1 MELSDIFINAME
13 STVTVAVPDK
23 QSFDNL
29 RTSLVRKLRKYNQT
43 QSSFG
48 LPADT
53 YLKASY
59 DKHKNTASFAIVPL
73 ENRIRK
79 KSYTVYDI

>member
-1 MELSDIFINAME
+1 MNLDEIFIASME
-13 STVTVAVPDK
+13 GTVTVAAPDK
-23 QSFDNL
+23 KSYDSL
-29 RTSLVRKLRKYNQT
+29 RTSLIRKLRKYNET

-53 YLKASY
+53 YVKASY
-59 DKHKNTASFAIVPL
+59 CKTNSTASFAVVPL
-73 ENRIRK
+73 EDRLRK

>member
-1 MELSDIFINAME
+1 MELSDIFIAAME
-13 STVTVAVPDK
+13 STVTVAAPDK

-59 DKHKNTASFAIVPL
+59 DKDKNTASFAIVPL